1 MITIAIASKHQDDR
15 AAITALLK
23 EQEDFRVISIGSDGY
38 DALKSA
44 TTQRPDII
52 IMDFRMKDTDSLAIA
67 PIIRRESPST
77 ALIVLCSHDEQNTVA
92 KSLKAGIS
100 GCLLR
105 QDGFNNLVPSIRS
118 VLYGGWYISKSA
130 RDLVLNYF
138 PPPTDVF
145 SAEAFP
151 ADMDISP
158 PSLPSFSPTETGIF
172 YGIIHGH
179 TDREIAKNLNIN
191 IGSLRNCVSRI
202 KKETGLRN
210 RVQITI
216 YALLAGILHIGNDY
230 RHINN

>member
-1 MITIAIASKHQDDR
+1 MITIAIASKYLDDR

-23 EQEDFRVISIGSDGY
+23 EQADFRVISIGSDGY

-52 IMDFRMKDTDSLAIA
+52 IMDFSMKDIDSLELA
-67 PIIRRESPST
+67 PIIRRKSPST

-130 RDLVLNYF
+130 KDLMLNYF
-138 PPPTDVF
+138 SPPV
-145 SAEAFP
+145 EVFP
-151 ADMDISP
+151 AELDISP
-158 PSLPSFSPTETGIF
+158 FPFTPTEMGIF
-172 YGIIHGH
+172 YGIIRGH
-179 TDREIAKNLNIN
+179 TDREIARNLNIN
-191 IGSLRNCVSRI
+191 IGSVRNCVSRI
-202 KKETGLRN
+202 KKKTGLRN

-216 YALLAGILHIGNDY
+216 HALLAGIIRIGKL
-230 RHINN
+230 

>member
-1 MITIAIASKHQDDR
+1 MIAMITIAIASKDQADR
-15 AAITALLK
+15 VAITALLK

-44 TTQRPDII
+44 TTLRPDII
-52 IMDFRMKDTDSLAIA
+52 IMDFRMKDIDSLAIA
-67 PIIRRESPST
+67 PIIRRKSPST

-118 VLYGGWYISKSA
+118 VLYGGWYISESA
-130 RDLVLNYF
+130 RDLALNYF
-138 PPPTDVF
+138 SPPTDVF

-151 ADMDISP
+151 ASLDIFP
-158 PSLPSFSPTETGIF
+158 PSFSPTETGIF
-172 YGIIHGH
+172 YGIIRGH

-191 IGSLRNCVSRI
+191 IGSVRNCVSRI
-202 KKETGLRN
+202 KKKTGLRN
-210 RVQITI
+210 RAQITVH
-216 YALLAGILHIGNDY
+216 ALLAGILHIGNDY